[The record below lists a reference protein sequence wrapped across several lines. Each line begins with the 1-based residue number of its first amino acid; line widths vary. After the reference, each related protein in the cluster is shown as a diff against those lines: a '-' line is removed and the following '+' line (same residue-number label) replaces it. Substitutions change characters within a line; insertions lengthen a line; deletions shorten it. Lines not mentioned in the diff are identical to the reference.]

1 MSDISITDRVSD
13 AINLVELR
21 AVPRFVGF
29 LSSSQCAECSPLLKN
44 IKHAFFGGYQG
55 AERTILGVF
64 PDWCEMDE
72 SEFPITPLTFNFN
85 TSYTL
90 SHRDFLGTVMS
101 LGIKREAVGDI
112 LIDKGKAVVFLTRE
126 IAPYV
131 KSQIS
136 KVGGVGVTITEG
148 VKGKLPQ
155 ASEVASFTASV
166 SSLRADCVVAALGG
180 KSRSG
185 AIELIEKGLVSVN
198 SVGVVKPTQT
208 IGTDDIVSVRGGGRF
223 KITEAEHLTK
233 KGRIILK
240 WNKYI

>member
-1 MSDISITDRVSD
+1 MSDISITDRVTD

-21 AVPRFVGF
+21 GAPRFVGF
-29 LSSSQCAECSPLLKN
+29 LSSSQCAECAPLLRT
-44 IKHAFFGGYQG
+44 IKHEFFGGYQG

-64 PDWCEMDE
+64 PDWCEIED
-72 SEFPITPLTFNFN
+72 SEFPVIPLTFKFN
-85 TSYTL
+85 SSYTL

-112 LIDKGKAVVFLTRE
+112 LIEKGKAVMFLITE
-126 IAPYV
+126 IMPYV

-136 KVGGVGVTITEG
+136 KVGGVGVTIQEG
-148 VKGKLPQ
+148 IEGKLPQ
-155 ASEVASFTASV
+155 ASEVQSFTASV
-166 SSLRADCVVAALGG
+166 SSLRIDCVVSALCG
-180 KSRSG
+180 KSRNG
-185 AIELIEKGLVSVN
+185 ALDLIQKGLVSVN
-198 SVGVVKPTQT
+198 SVGAVKQT
-208 IGTDDIVSVRGGGRF
+208 GLISNGDIVSVRGCGRF